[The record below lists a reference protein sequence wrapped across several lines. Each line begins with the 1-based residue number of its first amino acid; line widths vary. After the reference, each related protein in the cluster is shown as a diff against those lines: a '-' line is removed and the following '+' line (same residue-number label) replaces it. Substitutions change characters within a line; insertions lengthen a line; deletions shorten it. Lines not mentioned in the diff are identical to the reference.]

1 MGQPLDHR
9 HVNKRAHWQPRT
21 NVSGAI
27 RGPHVQ
33 SRTHAWNANREK
45 INKKHLQIC
54 TYNPQS
60 ISDLNREDLD
70 VMLLELEKMK
80 WDVLGISASQI
91 KESSVEILPSGHYLF
106 NSGNETSR
114 SNGTGFLIHKSVS
127 PFISDYQGISDRLAM
142 LSLQGKDNKIVF
154 IQAYFPTL
162 QHPDEEVDKLYNQI
176 QELLDKIPSR
186 NSVFIM
192 GDFNARVGGLHS
204 TYPNCVGK
212 HTIGSNNSRGERL
225 ASFCSANNLY
235 ITNTFFQKRRL
246 HTWNHPNGKSK
257 GQIDFILSRNK
268 FCQNVTD
275 ASVLNT
281 PSISDHRFLRV
292 EVKTDYIWQKPK
304 STAKKFNISALKN
317 VETATSFQLE
327 LSNRFLPLIDAP
339 PTDVEEFSNTV
350 NDSITKTAE
359 KITPPVKSPSP
370 TWMQSDTLRAVNN
383 KKQVRQKHG
392 DSSIQYKVAKAE
404 TKKLVKRDKI
414 NQLNDDLDVISNL
427 PPDKQFFLAMKKLKT
442 NRRNISWGI
451 KDKNGKLLTSRE
463 EILERWALFYE
474 ELYDDSKTCNPLP
487 TDEELPIPPIMKS
500 EIVSAINRLASGK
513 SPGID
518 RIHSEFLKAGG
529 DAMVQ
534 VLHILFNLILE
545 TGDIPS
551 TFKKALIVVLYK
563 KGDRSECKNYRPI
576 SLLSH
581 VYKLFMTIIGN
592 RITDDLYSC
601 FPDSQAAYQ
610 PGRGTIEQI
619 FALSQMIEKS
629 IEFNK
634 PLYMIFIDFTKAFDS
649 IKLDKLWSILD
660 KTSLNKNYINLLK
673 SVYDGSQASIKT
685 DLGNSRF
692 VNIKKGV
699 KQGDMLSAILFCVA
713 LAAVM
718 LKTEESCNSGF
729 SIGGHILS
737 NLSYA
742 DDIALTNECPIKLQQ
757 FVNELAKNAKEIGLE
772 INLSKTESM
781 STDKQQLPLNL
792 TIYGKPI
799 KQVTE
804 FIYLG
809 HKLTSSSNHEATLK
823 HRIGLGWAAFQKNST
838 VLKSKRVPIYVK
850 VKVYLTYVL
859 PVVLYGLD
867 CITWT
872 KVLSQRIEVF
882 QNHVMRFIT
891 GNRLIEKIRISTL
904 RNITSLPPLFDM
916 IKSKTLKLFGHV
928 KRSSVGFS
936 KLCFEGM
943 VDGKRGRGKPRQRW
957 RDNIPSWSNIKDWN
971 KINQFALDRKKWK
984 EISHVGSQS
993 ANSGNSD
1000 T

>member
-9 HVNKRAHWQPRT
+9 HVTKRAHWQSRT
-21 NVSGAI
+21 NVTDTN

-33 SRTHAWNANREK
+33 SRTHVWNANREK
-45 INKKHLQIC
+45 VNKKHLNIC

-60 ISDLNREDLD
+60 ISDLNQDLD
-70 VMLLELEKMK
+70 VMLVELERMK
-80 WDVLGISASQI
+80 WEVVGLSASQI
-91 KESSVEILPSGHYLF
+91 KESSVEVLPSGHFLF

-114 SNGTGFLIHKSVS
+114 SNGTGFLVHKSVS
-127 PFISDYQGISDRLAM
+127 PFISDYQGISDRLAV

-154 IQAYFPTL
+154 IQVYFPTSS
-162 QHPDEEVDKLYNQI
+162 HPDEDVDKLYDQI
-176 QELLDKIPSR
+176 QNIIDTIPQR
-186 NSVFIM
+186 DFLFIM

-204 TYPNCVGK
+204 AYPNCVGK
-212 HTIGSNNSRGERL
+212 HTIGSSNNRGERL

-235 ITNTFFQKRRL
+235 ITNTFIRERRL
-246 HTWNHPNGKSK
+246 HTWNHPNGRNK

-281 PSISDHRFLRV
+281 PSISDHRLLRA
-292 EVKTDYIWQKPK
+292 EVKLDYIWQKPK
-304 STAKKFNISALKN
+304 TTVKKYNISALKN

-327 LSNRFLPLIDAP
+327 LTNRFLPLIDAP
-339 PTDVEEFSNTV
+339 PTDVEELSDAV
-350 NDSITKTAE
+350 NNHILETAD
-359 KITPPVKSPSP
+359 KVTPSVKSPTP
-370 TWMQSDTLRAVNN
+370 TWMKNDTYKAINN
-383 KKQVRQKHG
+383 KKDVRKKHG
-392 DSSIQYKVAKAE
+392 DSSTQYKIAKAE

-414 NQLNDDLDVISNL
+414 NQLNDDLDEISNL

-442 NRRNISWGI
+442 RKRNISWGI
-451 KDKNGKLLTSRE
+451 KDKNGKMLTSRE
-463 EILERWALFYE
+463 EILERWATFYE
-474 ELYDDSKTCNPLP
+474 ELYDDPNTCAPLP
-487 TDEELPIPPIMKS
+487 TNDELPIPPITKS
-500 EIVSAINRLASGK
+500 EIISAMNRLSSGK

-518 RIHSEFLKAGG
+518 SIYSEFLKAGG
-529 DAMVQ
+529 DTMVLI
-534 VLHILFNLILE
+534 LHKLFNLILE
-545 TGDIPS
+545 SGQIPS

-563 KGDRSECKNYRPI
+563 KDDRSECKNYRPI

-610 PGRGTIEQI
+610 PGRGTVEQI

-649 IKLDKLWSILD
+649 IKLDKLWSILN

-673 SVYDGSQASIKT
+673 SLYDGSQASIKT

-699 KQGDMLSAILFCVA
+699 KQGDMLSAVLFCIA

-718 LKTEESCNSGF
+718 VKTEEVCNSGF
-729 SIGGHILS
+729 SIGGRILS

-742 DDIALTNECPIKLQQ
+742 DDIALTNECPIKLQE
-757 FVNELAKNAKEIGLE
+757 FVNDLAKNANIIGLE
-772 INLSKTESM
+772 FNLKKTESM
-781 STDKQQLPLNL
+781 STDKLQLPLNL

-804 FIYLG
+804 FVYLG

-823 HRIGLGWAAFQKNST
+823 HRLGLGWAAFQNNST
-838 VLKSKRVPIYVK
+838 ILKSKRVPISVK
-850 VKVYLTYVL
+850 AKTYLIYVL

-872 KVLSQRIEVF
+872 KQLSNRIEIF

-891 GNRLIEKIRISTL
+891 GHRLIEKTSISTL
-904 RNITSLPPLFDM
+904 RNKTSLPPLFDK
-916 IKSKTLKLFGHV
+916 IKSKTLKLFGHI
-928 KRSSVGFS
+928 KRSSVGLS

-943 VDGKRGRGKPRQRW
+943 VQGKRSRGKPKKRW
-957 RDNIPSWSNIKDWN
+957 RDNILPWSNTQNWFS
-971 KINQFALDRKKWK
+971 INQLALDREEWRKL
-984 EISHVGSQS
+984 SHVSSQS
-993 ANSGNSD
+993 ANSGGSD
-1000 T
+1000 I